1 MKLAISAKSDDLNSE
16 VDRQF
21 GKAPFLLIV
30 DTNNRKFESI
40 PVKSQEVK
48 EGNEGQIASLICSK
62 SVDAVLTGVCED
74 DIFQI
79 FRKSNIVVSETAYG
93 NVRELIKDFIQ
104 NHLSTSYSNN
114 TSNIPFWISGNDNK
128 MKHYIKNNSINISK
142 NQTKHDYIY

>member
-48 EGNEGQIASLICSK
+48 EGNEGQIASLICSECRC
-62 SVDAVLTGVCED
+62 S
-74 DIFQI
+74 
-79 FRKSNIVVSETAYG
+79 SN
-93 NVRELIKDFIQ
+93 RCL
-104 NHLSTSYSNN
+104 
-114 TSNIPFWISGNDNK
+114 
-128 MKHYIKNNSINISK
+128 
-142 NQTKHDYIY
+142 